1 MKFGHKQKNHVA
13 KYLCN
18 HWIHYETHFNELVP
32 AEVLNA
38 KYLFSG
44 LQRLDQEERLY
55 LAEQYRTARGKRYTD
70 AEIADI
76 KGVTVKEYRII
87 KNEILTK
94 LQSILEEIH
103 EELEPEADSREVFT
117 MKQYSDAAKV
127 SQ

>member
-1 MKFGHKQKNHVA
+1 MIFGHKQKNHVA

-18 HWIHYETHFNELVP
+18 HWIQYERDFDSLVP

-44 LQRLDQEERLY
+44 LQQLDQEERLF

-76 KGVTVKEYRII
+76 KGVTVKEYRIS

-94 LQSILEEIH
+94 LQSRLEEMH
-103 EELEPEADSREVFT
+103 ENRARADPFKIKIPMQSEV
-117 MKQYSDAAKV
+117 KDDGI
-127 SQ
+127 